1 MTIWPFPTELPK
13 PVPNKPIPFNPN
25 NHEDAPYVDTREIL

>member
-13 PVPNKPIPFNPN
+13 PMPNQPIPFNPQ
-25 NHEDAPYVDTREIL
+25 NHEDAQW

>member
-13 PVPNKPIPFNPN
+13 PMPNKRIPFNPDN
-25 NHEDAPYVDTREIL
+25 FEDAPL